1 MDIEQL
7 RHFCIAKK
15 GTTEGFP
22 FDNDTLVIK
31 VMGKMFIMIPLD
43 RWENR
48 QEVCIVK
55 LDPEWALELR
65 DEHEDIIGGFQ
76 QGRKPDARYVHA
88 KHWNT
93 VVCNGDVPDVFVQE
107 LITHSY
113 DLVVKGLTKKMKE
126 ELKNNDTSL

>member
-15 GTTEGFP
+15 GTSEGFP

-55 LDPEWALELR
+55 LDPVWALELR
-65 DEHEDIIGGFQ
+65 DEYEDIIGGFR

-93 VVCNGDVPDVFVQE
+93 IVHNKNLSNEFIE
-107 LITHSY
+107 TLIDHSY
-113 DLVVKGLTKKMKE
+113 NLVVKGFTKKLRE
-126 ELKNNDTSL
+126 EFDNLE